1 VQVMDGILT
10 ISTSEP
16 GDCGIETKAVYG
28 FIDQSASLRLASGN
42 LNTGNPDLMFR
53 AVIAARTL
61 ELVLY
66 DGAIDVES
74 LNL

>member
-1 VQVMDGILT
+1 MDGILT

-16 GDCGIETKAVYG
+16 GDCGIETKAVYR